1 MKTVA
6 VLVSLLMISYF
17 CFVAKGYAQNPAD
30 IGTETTDLKEIS
42 SSGDDKHVVKSLSDP
57 DKIKSLFSA
66 VQERFQTDGCSD
78 NIDDLKPLIGTK
90 WLMAYEVQSSVY
102 TDVLIFDS
110 VITVIPDSNN
120 IFSLCGHSQDDR
132 DGCVFY
138 VNSTQYGGPGFALAL
153 DGTQLDLY
161 FFTLN
166 RDVIKGYKDSNDQ
179 NLIGIRWGGK
189 IGCDVNGDNKIGL
202 AEVIDH
208 LKIIINIP
216 PDNPENAASSK

>member
-138 VNSTQYGGPGFALAL
+138 VNSKQHGTGFALAL
-153 DGTQLDLY
+153 DGTRLDLY

-166 RDVIKGYKDSNDQ
+166 GDVAKGVCYKDNKEQD
-179 NLIGIRWGGK
+179 LTGIRWGGK
-189 IGCDVNGDNKIGL
+189 IGCDVNEDNKIGL
-202 AEVIDH
+202 AEVIYF
-208 LKIIINIP
+208 LKII
-216 PDNPENAASSK
+216 SGSK